1 MTKGALNDTTI
12 YIYIHRFSSVRKCR
26 NNKKETI
33 VLKGNKNK
41 KFFLKFSL
49 KNSDMTII
57 VRVSI

>member
-41 KFFLKFSL
+41 RFFKKSVLKTL
-49 KNSDMTII
+49 T
-57 VRVSI
+57 